1 METISHPVTLERYFF
16 TRSVVVTVDS
26 HRPGEGVLSIGPE
39 NKIDLAALEDNPG
52 HYQVTMR
59 STFNSNGDPSA
70 PYTIDMQ
77 CVGLFVADSSL
88 SPEDAPRSVTIT
100 AHNVLYGAIREAI
113 AWITGRQPFGTLV
126 LGLSV
131 LQPPS
136 DSTVPQLNE

>member
-39 NKIDLAALEDNPG
+39 NKIDLATLEDNQG

-88 SPEDAPRSVTIT
+88 SPEDAPRAVTIT

-131 LQPPS
+131 LQLPS
-136 DSTVPQLNE
+136 DSTFTQLNE

>member
-1 METISHPVTLERYFF
+1 MDAISHPVTLERYFF

-26 HRPGEGVLSIGPE
+26 HKPGEGVLSIGPE
-39 NKIDLAALEDNPG
+39 NKIDLAAIEDNPG

-77 CVGLFVADSSL
+77 CVGLFIADSSL
-88 SPEDAPRSVTIT
+88 SPIDAPRAVTIT
-100 AHNVLYGAIREAI
+100 AHNVLYGAIREAV

-131 LQPPS
+131 LQPQPNIPPS
-136 DSTVPQLNE
+136 PLNE

>member
-1 METISHPVTLERYFF
+1 METVSHPVTLERYFF

-26 HRPGEGVLSIGPE
+26 HKRGEGVLLIGPE
-39 NKIDLAALEDNPG
+39 NKIDLAAIEDNPG

-59 STFNSNGDPSA
+59 STFNNNGDPSA

-77 CVGLFVADSSL
+77 CVGFFIADSSL
-88 SPEDAPRSVTIT
+88 SPEDAPRVVRIT
-100 AHNVLYGAIREAI
+100 AHNVLYGAIREAV

-131 LQPPS
+131 LQS
-136 DSTVPQLNE
+136 PQPNK

>member
-1 METISHPVTLERYFF
+1 M
-16 TRSVVVTVDS
+16 
-26 HRPGEGVLSIGPE
+26 IGPE
-39 NKIDLAALEDNPG
+39 NKIDLAAIEDNPG

-59 STFNSNGDPSA
+59 STFNSSGDPSA

-77 CVGLFVADSSL
+77 CVGLFIADSSL
-88 SPEDAPRSVTIT
+88 SPEEAPRAVTIT

-131 LQPPS
+131 LQS
-136 DSTVPQLNE
+136 PQPNK

>member
-88 SPEDAPRSVTIT
+88 SPEDA
-100 AHNVLYGAIREAI
+100 
-113 AWITGRQPFGTLV
+113 AW
-126 LGLSV
+126 S
-131 LQPPS
+131 
-136 DSTVPQLNE
+136 

>member
-26 HRPGEGVLSIGPE
+26 HRPGEGVLSIGAE
-39 NKIDLAALEDNPG
+39 NKIDLATLEDNPG

-88 SPEDAPRSVTIT
+88 SPEDAARAVTIT

-131 LQPPS
+131 LQLPS
-136 DSTVPQLNE
+136 DSTFTQLNE

>member
-88 SPEDAPRSVTIT
+88 SPEDAPRVVTNT

-131 LQPPS
+131 LQPRS